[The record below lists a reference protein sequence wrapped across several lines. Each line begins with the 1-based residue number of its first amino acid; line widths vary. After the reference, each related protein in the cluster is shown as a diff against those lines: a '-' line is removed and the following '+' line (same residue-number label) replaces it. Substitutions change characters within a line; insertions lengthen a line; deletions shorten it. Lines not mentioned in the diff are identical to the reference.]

1 MTYVLDSAIRFG
13 LRPRREGHV
22 RLRGHGRRAPPPAPL
37 DRRHAAPRRHVRPR
51 YGPAASDPFGRAASG
66 QRADPSGHPAGRS
79 VACAP
84 RRGRSLRRARDL
96 LAAAGPGRSRE
107 SRRRAA
113 REHAHP
119 RRALAISM
127 ASEDAPAPLPARR
140 GLPAA
145 PGLLLF
151 AWIVGSAAVG
161 LRLFVGWSRVRRIG
175 REARPIRDV
184 EWLLER
190 DAAARRLELSRRVD
204 LVESEAV
211 PVAMTFGHP
220 AAAS

>member
-1 MTYVLDSAIRFG
+1 
-13 LRPRREGHV
+13 
-22 RLRGHGRRAPPPAPL
+22 
-37 DRRHAAPRRHVRPR
+37 
-51 YGPAASDPFGRAASG
+51 
-66 QRADPSGHPAGRS
+66 
-79 VACAP
+79 
-84 RRGRSLRRARDL
+84 
-96 LAAAGPGRSRE
+96 
-107 SRRRAA
+107 
-113 REHAHP
+113 
-119 RRALAISM
+119 M
-127 ASEDAPAPLPARR
+127 ASEDVPAPLPARR

-211 PVAMTFGHP
+211 PVAMTSGILRPLLMFGL
-220 AAAS
+220 AARQWAVSSSSTSSPM